1 MPGAQTMRPNEVSLQ
16 SSRLGLAVRASIP
29 GVALSLVVALL
40 ASAGEPLISRL
51 IETVT
56 GRPITIPAVVLALI
70 IGMALHGVALRP
82 TFKPGLAFSGK
93 KLLRIAIALL
103 GFRVAL
109 GDIVALGWSTVAIVI
124 VAMVATLASGMVL
137 ARLLGLGEPFG
148 ALAGGATA
156 VCGASAAL
164 ATATVLPTYPRR
176 DADTVFTVVAVNA
189 LSTLAMVAYP
199 ALGPLLGF
207 DDRTTGILLG
217 ATIHDVAQ
225 VVGAGFSVSETAGD
239 AAVIVKLFRVFL
251 LLPVVL
257 GIGWW
262 FSGRGGSASNAK
274 TPVPVF
280 ALAFLAFAL
289 LNSAGL
295 VPAQV
300 RTVAVWL
307 SGWGLL
313 VAIAALGL
321 GTSIGALLRVGW
333 RTIAVVC
340 GTTTVILVV
349 AVAGL
354 KLVH

>member
-1 MPGAQTMRPNEVSLQ
+1 MLVAV
-16 SSRLGLAVRASIP
+16 LAT
-29 GVALSLVVALL
+29 
-40 ASAGEPLISRL
+40 AGEPVVSRL
-51 IETVT
+51 VASAS
-56 GRPITIPAVVLALI
+56 GRPIAIPAVVLALI
-70 IGMALHGVALRP
+70 IGMALHAVAARP
-82 TFKPGLAFSGK
+82 ICSPGLAFSGK

-103 GFRVAL
+103 GARVAL
-109 GDIVALGWSTVAIVI
+109 GDILALGWSTVLIVI
-124 VAMVATLASGMVL
+124 VAMLATLASGMAL
-137 ARLLGLGEPFG
+137 ARLFGLDEPFG

-164 ATATVLPTYPRR
+164 ATATVLPAYPRR

-199 ALGPLLGF
+199 AIGPLLGF

-262 FSGRGGSASNAK
+262 FSGRGGSAGQAK
-274 TPVPVF
+274 APVPVF
-280 ALAFLAFAL
+280 ALAFLALAL

-295 VPAQV
+295 IPAPARAAAQ
-300 RTVAVWL
+300 WL
-307 SGWGLL
+307 SAWGLL
-313 VAIAALGL
+313 IAIAALGL
-321 GTSIGALLRVGW
+321 GTSVGVLLRVSW
-333 RTIAVVC
+333 RTIAVLC
-340 GTTTVILVV
+340 GATTVILFV
-349 AVAGL
+349 ALAGL
-354 KLVH
+354 LLTR